1 MELVVVKSQFC
12 PNLQRQP
19 RVGVYVLRVARGN
32 MLAECVSGAACHAT
46 LMEVMSSLVPVL
58 LEFVLPSARAGTSTV
73 RPDPGIRVAGCISV
87 RETAMRLL
95 EVMWRSRRVRAVAR
109 RVAGSQS
116 AAVTP

>member
-1 MELVVVKSQFC
+1 MGLVVVKSQFC

-58 LEFVLPSARAGTSTV
+58 LEFVFPSARAGTSTV